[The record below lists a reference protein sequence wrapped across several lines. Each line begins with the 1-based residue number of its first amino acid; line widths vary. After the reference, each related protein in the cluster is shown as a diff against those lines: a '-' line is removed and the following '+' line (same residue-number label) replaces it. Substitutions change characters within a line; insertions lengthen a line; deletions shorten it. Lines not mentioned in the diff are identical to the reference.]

1 MSVDFSPI
9 LSGTYRSSEEKD
21 LPFTVTQL
29 GDKLGDKF
37 GIFFVDKKDNTIY
50 KLFPQWKG
58 LGFMIN
64 KDDFENFKKNVVNN
78 PLAVWKVTK
87 IRDDNVVE
95 VPGFWTMETSGGKK
109 RGHKRRKSHKRSGH
123 KRSKSH
129 KRSGKSRRH

>member
-1 MSVDFSPI
+1 MSVDFPPI

-29 GDKLGDKF
+29 GDKF
-37 GIFFVDKKDNTIY
+37 GIFFVDDKRNNNIH

-87 IRDDNVVE
+87 IRDDNVVK
-95 VPGFWTMETSGGKK
+95 VPGFWTTETSGGGKK
-109 RGHKRRKSHKRSGH
+109 RGHKRSGHKRSGH

-129 KRSGKSRRH
+129 KRNGKSRRH